1 MNKLLK
7 SLLVLSISLVV
18 TLVVAEV
25 ALRVLS
31 KYSLRVFDVE
41 MWRYAKAIKIE
52 SDVPGVV
59 EEHRAGADELLMG
72 VTVRTDDKGLRRADP
87 ATEAARTPNDRLVIA
102 LGDSVT
108 FGWGAA
114 EKDTFPTQLENLLAV
129 QCPKEGAPRA
139 TVLNAGIGNCNTS
152 MEVKR
157 YEARLRPLK
166 PKWVV
171 LGYSYNDAEPDAVPN
186 FNPFLWNSSLISL
199 ASARLQRLSGPYQHY
214 EPYYQGLYQD
224 GLPGW
229 EGTKREI
236 AHLGQMLRQDGIPGT
251 VILLPELHE
260 PKDFGPFK
268 GLFARVTE
276 LAKANGFE
284 VIDPSG
290 AFPPGS
296 GERFWVSHEDPHPTA
311 EAHAIYAAALARSPY
326 ACR

>member
-1 MNKLLK
+1 MNKLFK
-7 SLLVLSISLVV
+7 SLLVLSISLLS
-18 TLVVAEV
+18 TFGLAEIG
-25 ALRVLS
+25 LRLLS
-31 KYSLRVFDVE
+31 KHSFHVFDVE
-41 MWRYAKAIKIE
+41 MWRYAKGVKIE

-59 EEHRAGADELLMG
+59 EEHRGNADELLMG
-72 VTVRTDDKGLRRADP
+72 VTVRTDERGLRRADP
-87 ATEAARTPNDRLVIA
+87 ATEAARTPNDRLVVA

-114 EKDTFPTQLENLLAV
+114 EKDTFPTQLERVLAN

-157 YEARLRPLK
+157 YEARLHGLK
-166 PKWVV
+166 PKWVI

-199 ASARLQRLSGPYQHY
+199 ASARLQRLSGPFQHY

-229 EGTKREI
+229 EGTKRGI
-236 AHLGQMLRQDGIPGT
+236 ADLGRILRQDGIPGT
-251 VILLPELHE
+251 VLLLPELHE

-268 GLFARVTE
+268 GLFARVAE

-284 VIDPSG
+284 VIDPSA
-290 AFPPGS
+290 AFPPGP

-311 EAHAIYAAALARSPY
+311 EAHAIYAAALARSVH